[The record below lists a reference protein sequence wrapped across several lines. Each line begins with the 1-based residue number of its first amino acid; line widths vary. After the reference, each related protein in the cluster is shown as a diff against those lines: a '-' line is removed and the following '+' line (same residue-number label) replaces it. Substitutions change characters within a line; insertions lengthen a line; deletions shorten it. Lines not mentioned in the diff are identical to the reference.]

1 MENFNY
7 TIIIPHKNIPNLLW
21 RCLNSIPER
30 DDIQV
35 IIIDDNSDLSK
46 VEFEHFPGLGRQNVE
61 VYFTKEGKGAG
72 YARNIGLKHAKGK
85 WLIFSDADDFFEH
98 DFVKI
103 LDAHLNEEAD
113 IIYFAT
119 RSVDNETLTKVRTRF
134 DIKPFIRKRKINKL
148 RYTHYYPWGKM
159 IRAQFIKLNQIY
171 FEEVSASNDV
181 YFSVMAGIKANNV
194 VGYNECIYVS
204 TVRQSSLTYNK
215 TTRRL
220 DDRIAVSRHINFI
233 LKEHNL
239 SLYRNNRFQIVLHYK
254 DISIEEYRKNLKLF
268 FKEESFIDILWDV
281 LRYWKHKI
289 IDKHRID
296 LNKKV

>member
-1 MENFNY
+1 
-7 TIIIPHKNIPNLLW
+7 
-21 RCLNSIPER
+21 
-30 DDIQV
+30 
-35 IIIDDNSDLSK
+35 
-46 VEFEHFPGLGRQNVE
+46 
-61 VYFTKEGKGAG
+61 
-72 YARNIGLKHAKGK
+72 
-85 WLIFSDADDFFEH
+85 
-98 DFVKI
+98 
-103 LDAHLNEEAD
+103 
-113 IIYFAT
+113 
-119 RSVDNETLTKVRTRF
+119 
-134 DIKPFIRKRKINKL
+134 
-148 RYTHYYPWGKM
+148 
-159 IRAQFIKLNQIY
+159 
-171 FEEVSASNDV
+171 
-181 YFSVMAGIKANNV
+181 MAGIKANNV